1 MGGFNAQIE
10 TLNLHEALH
19 CFFVI
24 SVVAFFVSLIFNSKI
39 KSCPVLA
46 VELSILATLLIFPA
60 INTYLNMATMPDYE
74 LARDVASFPHSPSIF
89 FFPLPVCVLVSIA
102 FYIYREKKIEASSER
117 LPSVTGRKKARTAAW
132 ILSLLTGSLWL
143 YVNMAFE
150 KSFQLFTV
158 LRFFVY
164 TICGFA
170 VYLVVELILW
180 IVRSLSIA
188 TFALKAFSK
197 FLRCATIPFPS
208 MKIRPNY
215 TTISTLFTVLNFGIH

>member
-1 MGGFNAQIE
+1 MGDFNAQIE
-10 TLNLHEALH
+10 TLSLQGALH
-19 CFFVI
+19 LFVI
-24 SVVAFFVSLIFNSKI
+24 ISVIAFFVSLIFNNKI

-74 LARDVASFPHSPSIF
+74 LAGDVTHFPHSPSIF

-143 YVNMAFE
+143 CVNMAFDR
-150 KSFQLFTV
+150 SFQLFTV

-164 TICGFA
+164 TICGFSA
-170 VYLVVELILW
+170 YLVVELILW
-180 IVRSLSIA
+180 IVRSL
-188 TFALKAFSK
+188 FAA
-197 FLRCATIPFPS
+197 
-208 MKIRPNY
+208 
-215 TTISTLFTVLNFGIH
+215 GDGQEG